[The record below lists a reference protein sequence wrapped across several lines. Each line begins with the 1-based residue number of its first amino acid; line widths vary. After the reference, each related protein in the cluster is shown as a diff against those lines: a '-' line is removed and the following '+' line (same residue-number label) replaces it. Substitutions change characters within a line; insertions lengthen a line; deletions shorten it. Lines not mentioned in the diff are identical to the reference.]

1 MGLRILW
8 LISIK
13 TKYEQKNELN
23 VNEIQFINVMNVIK
37 RYSHKLTNGRFIVKT
52 KDHELLT
59 FRDELN
65 QLKVTADISGVI
77 KLSLNLL

>member
-1 MGLRILW
+1 MAV
-8 LISIK
+8 S
-13 TKYEQKNELN
+13 
-23 VNEIQFINVMNVIK
+23 
-37 RYSHKLTNGRFIVKT
+37 IVKT

-77 KLSLNLL
+77 KLSLNLLLIEVTM